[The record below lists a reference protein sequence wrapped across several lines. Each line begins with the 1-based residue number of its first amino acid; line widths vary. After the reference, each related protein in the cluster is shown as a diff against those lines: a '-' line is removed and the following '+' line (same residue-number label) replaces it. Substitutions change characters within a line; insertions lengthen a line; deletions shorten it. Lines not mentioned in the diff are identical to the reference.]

1 MTMLGTLFHL
11 VAAGIFGLI
20 SFLHIMRIVLGWE
33 VQVGPAEIPF
43 SISWAGCLAT
53 GALSVWGFASAGKT
67 GR

>member
-1 MTMLGTLFHL
+1 MFRKCFHL
-11 VAAGIFGLI
+11 AAAGIFGLV

-43 SISWAGCLAT
+43 SISWAGLVGA
-53 GALSVWGFASAGKT
+53 GALSVWGFATAGRS